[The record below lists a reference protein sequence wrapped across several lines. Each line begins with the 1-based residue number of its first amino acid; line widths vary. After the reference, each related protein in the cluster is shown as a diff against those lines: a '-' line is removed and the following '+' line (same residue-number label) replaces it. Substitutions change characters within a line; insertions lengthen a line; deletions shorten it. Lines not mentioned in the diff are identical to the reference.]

1 MTKIDYI
8 YDFEGYSG
16 PEPFACELILPARK
30 YGKNKA
36 VKHPELTTVCTC
48 TKCQAMPSIERVDVV
63 KPMLE
68 VWPFSNQPKELDLML
83 KKSIHRTKLLS
94 SEIK

>member
-1 MTKIDYI
+1 MRKLLVFVIVARKIQKYKVTKIDYI

-48 TKCQAMPSIERVDVV
+48 TKCQAMPSIER
-63 KPMLE
+63 E
-68 VWPFSNQPKELDLML
+68 
-83 KKSIHRTKLLS
+83 
-94 SEIK
+94 